1 MKSYV
6 LTLTNIHF
14 TKNGKVWTS
23 EPIDLYDNS
32 SYTNFSTLRSRYGLN
47 TFGDYT
53 FVGNEVLTSATPSVE
68 RRSASHRCW

>member
-1 MKSYV
+1 MKSYI

-53 FVGNEVLTSATPSVE
+53 FVGNKVLPSATPSVS
-68 RRSASHRCW
+68 RRSFGYRCW